1 MIVQIHVSQ
10 MSYNTDFK
18 TLWLIQ
24 KDDNLYL
31 LNRGDIL
38 LMLRMPGEQ
47 QISGISRGLNNIFSN
62 VELHAGPSK
71 IILGRLAP
79 ELSDNSIFADV
90 HSDSSVLSL

>member
-18 TLWLIQ
+18 TLGLIQ

-62 VELHAGPSK
+62 VEL
-71 IILGRLAP
+71 LGRLAP